1 MSLLDL
7 LSAIASPELTASER
21 THIRSLVSAE
31 RARAERLE
39 NTPWESGLVDQRPK
53 TREQRLQE
61 RVEDLELAL
70 KVLADILA
78 ERGLLERG
86 SLPSR
91 VAQMKRD
98 VEAEE
103 ETRTALE
110 TQRKQEKRREAE
122 DAPVA
127 CAGCGAVVRTQDSFA
142 SSKGPLCVRC
152 HHDRE

>member
-7 LSAIASPELTASER
+7 LSAVASPQLTSSER
-21 THIRSLVSAE
+21 THLRSLISAE
-31 RARAERLE
+31 RVRAER
-39 NTPWESGLVDQRPK
+39 PWASGLVEDRPK
-53 TREQRLQE
+53 TREQHLEE

-98 VEAEE
+98 VQEE
-103 ETRTALE
+103 EESRAE
-110 TQRKQEKRREAE
+110 QAEQRKQERRRQAQE
-122 DAPVA
+122 APVT
-127 CAGCGAVVRTQDSFA
+127 CAGCGAVVPTRDTFA
-142 SSKGPLCVRC
+142 SSKGLLCPAC
-152 HHDRE
+152 HHARE